1 MVKKNGYKWQFIGS
15 LIVVSLMAIISY
27 ACLAHS
33 YHQRLNRIEEIQ
45 IEDGK
50 QLTNLFNATH
60 YNNRTLS
67 VEADKISRALEDHEE
82 RMETLMEL
90 EFEKLQ
96 NDFNFISL
104 WAGIITIVFL
114 IFSIYSIFKTDE
126 MLKKSETVYEQI
138 KGRSEVIGNMTKKI
152 QSKYQAELGTL
163 RKGSDDYMK
172 EMSQKMTLLNER
184 LANVD
189 TLIRQYKETVQT
201 DEVVQTSNEE
211 QDVQEKTETT

>member
-1 MVKKNGYKWQFIGS
+1 MDKKTSYKWQFIGS
-15 LIVVSLMAIISY
+15 LIVVSLIAIISY
-27 ACLAHS
+27 ASLAHS
-33 YHQRLNRIEEIQ
+33 FHQRLDRIEEIQ
-45 IEDGK
+45 KADGK
-50 QLTNLFNATH
+50 QLSNLFNTTT
-60 YNNRTLS
+60 YNNRALAA
-67 VEADKISRALEDHEE
+67 EADRISRTLEDHEE
-82 RMETLMEL
+82 RMASLMEL

-138 KGRSEVIGNMTKKI
+138 KGKSEVIGNMTKKI

-172 EMSQKMTLLNER
+172 EMAQKMTLLNER

-189 TLIRQYKETVQT
+189 TLIRQYKEAIQT
-201 DEVVQTSNEE
+201 DEVVQTSTEE

>member
-1 MVKKNGYKWQFIGS
+1 MVS
-15 LIVVSLMAIISY
+15 LIAIIGY

-33 YHQRLNRIEEIQ
+33 YHQRLNKIEEIQ

-50 QLTNLFNATH
+50 QLTTLFNTTSYHSRAFA
-60 YNNRTLS
+60 
-67 VEADKISRALEDHEE
+67 VEADKISRALKDHEE
-82 RMETLMEL
+82 RMESLMEL

-126 MLKKSETVYEQI
+126 MLKKSENVYEQI
-138 KGRSEVIGNMTKKI
+138 KGKSEEIENLTKNI
-152 QSKYQAELGTL
+152 QTQYQSELGL
-163 RKGSDDYMK
+163 LKKESDDYMK
-172 EMSQKMTLLNER
+172 EMAQKMTLLNER
-184 LANVD
+184 LANAD
-189 TLIRQYKETVQT
+189 TIIKDFREAAQT
-201 DEVVQTSNEE
+201 DEVVQTSTEE